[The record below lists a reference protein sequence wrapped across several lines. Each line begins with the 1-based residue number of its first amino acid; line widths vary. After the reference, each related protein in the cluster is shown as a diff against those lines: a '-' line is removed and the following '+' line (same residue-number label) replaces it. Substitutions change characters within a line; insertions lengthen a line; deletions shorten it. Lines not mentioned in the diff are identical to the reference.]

1 MKRTKLILA
10 TLILSLTA
18 LTSFSQEKT
27 PEERAKHLTEKM
39 TKSLLLST
47 DQQAK
52 VLTLNTGIAQKND
65 AIRKNVNMNKE
76 QKQEA
81 IKGNMDA
88 RKSNLK
94 MILNEEQFKKF
105 EKLEEKRKEEFKKN
119 HKEQKQQ
126 TPPPADAPKP
136 DEL

>member
-1 MKRTKLILA
+1 MKRLNLILA
-10 TLILSLTA
+10 TAILCFNSFS
-18 LTSFSQEKT
+18 SFSQEKT

-65 AIRKNVNMNKE
+65 AIRKNVNMSKE

-81 IKGNMDA
+81 IKGNMEA

-94 MILNEEQFKKF
+94 MILNEEQYKKF
-105 EKLEEKRKEEFKKN
+105 EKLEEKRKEEFKKK
-119 HKEQKQQ
+119 HKEQKQD